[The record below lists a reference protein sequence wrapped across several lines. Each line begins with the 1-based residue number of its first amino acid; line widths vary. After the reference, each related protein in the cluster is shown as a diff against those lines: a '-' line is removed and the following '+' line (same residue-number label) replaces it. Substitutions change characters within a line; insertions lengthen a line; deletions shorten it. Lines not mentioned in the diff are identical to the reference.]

1 MALFPHSYYSIAILT
16 CSAHSF
22 HPSSVGG
29 QSLQFLVF
37 FHVYL
42 LYRLADTHVFSYILF
57 FLRRVA
63 CYRYSFMPFFPHTQE
78 SVYLR
83 NHSKL
88 VHRDHLHVL
97 EHLYKSSIVVA
108 LQFTQPLSYVW
119 HLEFCSYIQCCNE
132 EPLTCVVL

>member
-1 MALFPHSYYSIAILT
+1 MALLPHSYYSVPILT

-63 CYRYSFMPFFPHTQE
+63 CYRYSFMPFFPP
-78 SVYLR
+78 LR
-83 NHSKL
+83 SQYILEITPNQFIEIIFTFQNTFIRAPLWSLCSLLNHSPM
-88 VHRDHLHVL
+88 
-97 EHLYKSSIVVA
+97 YG
-108 LQFTQPLSYVW
+108 
-119 HLEFCSYIQCCNE
+119 IQNFAVTYSAAMRN
-132 EPLTCVVL
+132 L